1 MAFKPLD
8 MANIAHVEPTRATQP
23 SFLFLPPF
31 PYVIASSRIRPP
43 SLTLPP
49 TRENTLR
56 ILSGRRVR
64 KVVRSASSRHP
75 SSIVLRTCGQ
85 PAGFNQV
92 LARLYWRGSRRR
104 WVSGRWGYYSR
115 ALSGARFISNSP
127 SSFSPLPDKQRDGKQ
142 WRPFLSLIPVRDM

>member
-8 MANIAHVEPTRATQP
+8 MANIVHVEPKRATQP

-43 SLTLPP
+43 SLTLPS

-56 ILSGRRVR
+56 ILSERRVR
-64 KVVRSASSRHP
+64 KVVRRASSRYP

-115 ALSGARFISNSP
+115 ALPRARFISNSP
-127 SSFSPLPDKQRDGKQ
+127 SSFSSLPDKQRDGKQ
-142 WRPFLSLIPVRDM
+142 WRPFLSLIFVRDM

>member
-8 MANIAHVEPTRATQP
+8 RANIAHVEPTRATQP

-56 ILSGRRVR
+56 ILSERRVR

-92 LARLYWRGSRRR
+92 LAIITL
-104 WVSGRWGYYSR
+104 
-115 ALSGARFISNSP
+115 LSQLTIIA
-127 SSFSPLPDKQRDGKQ
+127 
-142 WRPFLSLIPVRDM
+142 